1 MCREVLD
8 IEPYQF
14 KLRSPERGKAWET
27 ISSHLNA
34 TSYPKFR
41 VTPRSVRDRYNL
53 LTKKFQVR
61 LNKEERASGIS
72 DDNSEF
78 DNLLEEILEKEKA
91 AKEKLENDG
100 EDKKKSLANEKAAAE
115 DMRKRALERV
125 GQTAKRK
132 SKEEGLEAEK
142 YKRKSRKRTGEA
154 VEYLKERASKEIQL
168 REQELEMRKK
178 EHDSMS
184 QWETEKN
191 EQQDKM
197 LSSMLKQQEQQQQMM
212 MMLLNQQQQQSQAL
226 LSLMGKI
233 VPK

>member
-72 DDNSEF
+72 D
-78 DNLLEEILEKEKA
+78 NLLEEILEKEKA

-100 EDKKKSLANEKAAAE
+100 EDKKKSLTNEKAAAE

-132 SKEEGLEAEK
+132 GKEEGLEAEK
-142 YKRKSRKRTGEA
+142 SKRKNRKSTDEA

-184 QWETEKN
+184 QWEREKN

>member
-34 TSYPKFR
+34 TSHPKFR

-61 LNKEERASGIS
+61 LNREERASGIS
-72 DDNSEF
+72 DDNSEL

-91 AKEKLENDG
+91 AKEKLDNDD
-100 EDKKKSLANEKAAAE
+100 ESLANEKAAAE
-115 DMRKRALERV
+115 DMRKHALERV

-132 SKEEGLEAEK
+132 SEEEGPEAEK
-142 YKRKSRKRTGEA
+142 SKSRKSRKSTGEA

-178 EHDSMS
+178 EQDSMS
-184 QWETEKN
+184 QREREKN

-197 LSSMLKQQEQQQQMM
+197 LSTMLKQQEQQQQMM

-233 VPK
+233 FPK

>member
-72 DDNSEF
+72 DDNSEL

-115 DMRKRALERV
+115 DMQKRALERV

-132 SKEEGLEAEK
+132 GKEEGLEAEK
-142 YKRKSRKRTGEA
+142 SKRKSWKSTGEA

-184 QWETEKN
+184 QWEREKN

-212 MMLLNQQQQQSQAL
+212 TML
-226 LSLMGKI
+226 
-233 VPK
+233 